1 VIVSDEREIKDNPLI
16 SESDGAW
23 QELVDAM
30 NPASL
35 LVLIQ
40 SRMGPDLLRRS
51 TPEDVLQDA
60 LMNAWRDRLK
70 VEWRGVRAFR
80 AWLLTVIDNRLRDLA
95 DYEHA
100 QKRGGGRSPISIDA
114 PARGGGSS
122 SDGQRPQWLV
132 ATTTP
137 SRMAVMREQAVAIRS
152 ALEALSPDVRD
163 VVRLRVVEQRT
174 LEQVADQLGMH
185 ISAVRR
191 RLVKGAQDYQ
201 QLVMKHLAGRSGAL
215 TPAGEL
221 TAALESRQ
229 KSGAGATKPGAGAA
243 SGAGGRKKPV

>member
-1 VIVSDEREIKDNPLI
+1 MFDEREIQDNPLI
-16 SESDGAW
+16 SDSDGAW

-60 LMNAWRDRLK
+60 LMNAWRDRAK
-70 VEWRGVRAFR
+70 VEWRGVRPFR

-114 PARGGGSS
+114 PSRGNAS

-137 SRMAVMREQAVAIRS
+137 SRMAVMREQAVAIRT
-152 ALEALSPDVRD
+152 ALESLHPDVRD

-191 RLVKGAQDYQ
+191 RLVKGAQEYQ
-201 QLVMKHLAGRSGAL
+201 RLVMKHLSGRSVAL
-215 TPAGEL
+215 TPADQL
-221 TAALESRQ
+221 TSALDSAPESADGPTARRAD
-229 KSGAGATKPGAGAA
+229 SAPGLGR
-243 SGAGGRKKPV
+243 RKKST